1 MPDHP
6 VSEGALCPKGNAA
19 LEVIAHP
26 DRLRQPMLRQDGRF
40 RPIGWEEAFGVLA
53 GHLTRVREESGPDA
67 VGFLSSAKCT
77 NEENYLMQKLAR
89 VFGTNNVDH
98 CARLCHASTVTGLAK
113 TVGAGAMTNPLRDLT
128 SSDCIFVIGSNL
140 AENHPVAARWI
151 CDAKDKGAKVIL
163 ADPRRTPTAWLA
175 DLHLQHR
182 PGTDVALLN
191 AMMSVILKAG
201 LEDSEFIRSRVSGFE
216 ALQRHLL
223 SLNLNECASV
233 TGVAPLLI
241 AAAAR
246 VYARSDASAIVWSM
260 GVTQHTSGTDNVA
273 SCANLALITG
283 QIGRPGA
290 GLFPLRGQN
299 NVQGACDLG
308 ALATVL
314 PGYVKLTDDESRKR
328 IARDWGPSDL
338 PTRPGLTVVEMTHGA
353 LQGTVRALYVMGENP
368 VVSDPNTG
376 QVREALAKLDFLA
389 VQEIFMSETAEL
401 ADLVLPAACWAERAG
416 SVTATERRVQ
426 WQPKVVEPP
435 GEARAD
441 WQILCG
447 FAEKM
452 GLGRYF
458 RFESPEEI
466 LREINRVVP
475 AYGGITPVR
484 VKEMGGL
491 TWPCPDAEHPGTPIL
506 HTESF
511 RTDNGLAKVVACD
524 YTPPVEE
531 PDQDYPL
538 TLTTG
543 RVALHYNSGTMTRR
557 TKALHNREPRVFVE
571 INEADARPR
580 GIGNGSNVGVR
591 TCRGKCRATAR
602 ITANVPPGV
611 VFMPFH
617 FAGTNA
623 LTVDALDRE
632 AKIPELKVAACEIE
646 PRGDTDDG
654 LLVVGAE
661 PEGRQGA
668 PIRSLVSVAPAL
680 R

>member
-1 MPDHP
+1 MTDHP

-19 LEVIAHP
+19 LAVIGHP
-26 DRLRQPMLRQDGRF
+26 DRLRQPMLKQHGQF
-40 RPIGWEEAFGVLA
+40 QPIGWEEALGVLA
-53 GHLTRVREESGPDA
+53 GHLTRIREESGPDA

-89 VFGTNNVDH
+89 VFGTNNIDH
-98 CARLCHASTVTGLAK
+98 CARLCHASTVTGLSK
-113 TVGAGAMTNPLRDLT
+113 TVGAGAMTNPLRDLAN
-128 SSDCIFVIGSNL
+128 SDCIFVIGSNL
-140 AENHPVAARWI
+140 AENHPVAARWV

-163 ADPRRTPTAWLA
+163 ADPRRTPVAWLA

-216 ALQRHLL
+216 VLQRHLR
-223 SLNLNECASV
+223 SLNLKECASV
-233 TGVAPLLI
+233 TGVAPELI
-241 AAAAR
+241 ADAAR
-246 VYARSDASAIVWSM
+246 LYAEADASAIVWSM
-260 GVTQHTSGTDNVA
+260 GITQHTSGTDNVA

-283 QIGRPGA
+283 HIGRPGA

-314 PGYVKLTDDESRKR
+314 PGYVKLTDDENRKR
-328 IARDWGPSDL
+328 IAHDWGLKDL

-368 VVSDPNTG
+368 IVSDPNTG

-389 VQEIFMSETAEL
+389 VQDIFMTETAEM
-401 ADLVLPAACWAERAG
+401 ADLVLPAACWAERSG

-426 WQPKVVEPP
+426 WQPQVVEPP
-435 GEARAD
+435 EGARAD
-441 WQILCG
+441 WEILCEL
-447 FAEKM
+447 AEKM
-452 GLGRYF
+452 GLGRFF
-458 RFESPEEI
+458 RFDSPEEI

-475 AYGGITPVR
+475 AYGGITSER
-484 VKEMGGL
+484 VKGLGGL
-491 TWPCPDAEHPGTPIL
+491 IWPCPDTGHPGTPIL

-511 RTDNGLAKVVACD
+511 GTKSGLGGVVPCD
-524 YTPPVEE
+524 YAPPVEE
-531 PDQDYPL
+531 PDEEYPL

-543 RVALHYNSGTMTRR
+543 RVVLHYNSGAMTRR
-557 TKALHNREPRVFVE
+557 TKALHDREPCVFVE
-571 INEADARPR
+571 ISEVDAQAR
-580 GIGNGSNVGVR
+580 GIANGSKVGVR
-591 TCRGKCRATAR
+591 TRRGECLAAAR
-602 ITANVPPGV
+602 ITRNVPTGV

-617 FAGTNA
+617 FPGTNA

-632 AKIPELKVAACEIE
+632 AKIPEFKVAACEIE
-646 PRGDTDDG
+646 SREDEGDGVMD
-654 LLVVGAE
+654 LRAEVAGA
-661 PEGRQGA
+661 QDA
-668 PIRSLVSVAPAL
+668 PVRSSQSVAPAA